1 MNHDMYRFKLGL
13 INRLNQKAKEERENY
28 TMEAAESDYGLLFWV
43 VLFLLAM
50 YVMWVPR

>member
-1 MNHDMYRFKLGL
+1 MNPDLFRHKRL
-13 INRLNQKAKEERENY
+13 IQKLNQKAKEERNYY
-28 TMEAAESDYGLLFWV
+28 TMEATESDYGWLFWV